1 MVGRGTRLAEGK
13 DHLLLLDFLW
23 NTEKHELCRP
33 ACLICE
39 DEEVQQKMTQQL
51 EEQVGIPIDIEA
63 AENRASEDVVA
74 DREAKLAEKLE
85 AMKKRKSKLVDPLQY
100 ELSIQSQDLSGYVP
114 AFGWESNHPTDQH
127 NKAME
132 KRGINPDAVESAGKA
147 EQILR
152 AVAQRQQS
160 GLATPKQIRCL
171 EKYGCQ
177 HVGGWKF
184 DAAKNLINRIA
195 ANGWRVP
202 NSITASEYIP
212 EG

>member
-1 MVGRGTRLAEGK
+1 MFRRSVGIQSA
-13 DHLLLLDFLW
+13 
-23 NTEKHELCRP
+23 NRP
-33 ACLICE
+33 AE
-39 DEEVQQKMTQQL
+39 KAL
-51 EEQVGIPIDIEA
+51 E
-63 AENRASEDVVA
+63 
-74 DREAKLAEKLE
+74 K
-85 AMKKRKSKLVDPLQY
+85 
-100 ELSIQSQDLSGYVP
+100 
-114 AFGWESNHPTDQH
+114 W
-127 NKAME
+127 
-132 KRGINPDAVESAGKA
+132 GINPDAVESAGKA

-171 EKYGCQ
+171 EKYGFQ
-177 HVGGWKF
+177 RVGGWKF